1 MKRFRHFFFPNF
13 LPTLGY
19 SSIQICYDGVVDEY
33 SRPRSKYGVR
43 RGIWDGFED
52 TKTERW
58 GEGMGDGGF
67 VQESGTVSDV

>member
-1 MKRFRHFFFPNF
+1 MKRLRLFFFPNF
-13 LPTLGY
+13 LPTLDY
-19 SSIQICYDGVVDEY
+19 SSRQIFYDGVVDEY
-33 SRPRSKYGVR
+33 SRPRSKDGVS

-58 GEGMGDGGF
+58 GDGGF